1 MRPRT
6 YLLILF
12 FLVSLT
18 SLPGRA
24 GTQNATVMGS
34 VYFAGVGVPGVTVRL
49 INANIGFSR
58 VQTTGDDGQ
67 FTFTDVPPAEN
78 YLISVEKSGFFTKVL
93 TDLAVQVGDEKLVI
107 PPFLFEQIR
116 EASRP
121 VTQEPSTPEPAR
133 PSEVVT
139 QTAPETKPAQAAPQ
153 ATSVPVAAQRTAM
166 APVISL
172 NLLGTTQSVVID
184 TRWVHTLPLVN
195 RDFIDLALLVPGT
208 YPVEQ
213 GSVLQGASFVVNG
226 ARADMN
232 NFLLD
237 GADNNDYTINQSL
250 PFQIIEALQEFRVQ
264 TSTSNAEFG
273 RNGGAQINS
282 VSRSGSNV
290 LHGGLFEFNRNSRLA
305 AGNFF
310 SAYNGGTFDQYSR
323 EIQRVFGQGDPETD
337 PTLASLYDKRKP
349 RVNQNQFGG
358 DVGGPL
364 MRDKLFGFFDWESFR
379 LVNPRPVFEQV
390 PGLPLRSAALC
401 PGFAEQS
408 LSFLVSACDPT
419 ALALFNLYPAPNVP
433 ATAFTDPNSYLDTGG
448 GAFNVGQSN
457 NYTDSDNFLE
467 RIDWRLSS
475 RTSMSFRH
483 DIQRINQLQGG
494 NVPASPGYPGNGTMV
509 NGRNQN
515 FSYNFVQQLTPRTIN
530 EFRFGW
536 NRFRLT
542 TTAQDKS
549 INPATLGF
557 QNLNFT
563 DQGLPTIAV
572 GGNFTI
578 APFSSLGTN
587 FATPSNRAD
596 NVWSYAD
603 NISLNR
609 GHHTFKFGG
618 EFRHIRLNINNRALG
633 RGLITMFDTP
643 IAAGFGFSSFDSIAR
658 VCPPSSPPVSTEYV
672 QSCSQFGSGFD
683 RSFST
688 NSYSGFV
695 QDQWRPWKNLTL
707 NYGVRYE
714 VNTAPVELRNRLVNY
729 YPGLPTSLGTG
740 GLVRAG
746 SKTIFDP
753 FGNVIGTALQSAPSA
768 GFNTDYSDVSP
779 RFGFA
784 WDPRKDGKT
793 VVRGAYAL
801 MFDQQ
806 SLEPTV
812 NMLLN
817 PPFLQQD
824 LALVI
829 PPFNAPSLSDA
840 FSVCGLG
847 QISDSCLSTS
857 SNPGSS
863 SLWLRFPYS
872 VSSIDPQRK
881 TPYIHQF
888 HLGVEQRVGNN
899 AMLGV
904 TYVGSSGHRTPVL
917 RDISPCSPSTDISS
931 CLSSNS
937 AFFITDILDQEN
949 AANSNFNSLQV
960 YVETRNLHGLQLRGF
975 YQYAKSIDDS
985 SSLQPQVFLANPA
998 ITSLV
1003 EATSF
1008 VNPDNFEGANNI
1020 SPTLSLQ
1027 GELPLATTR
1036 PRLPQ
1041 DSSNLHGERARSDFD
1056 VKHRFVLNY
1065 IYEVPHWAPGIGSGW
1080 QLSGITTVQSG
1091 QPFTVYADSFGTPL
1105 RPNVTAPVHL
1115 NMSNP
1120 RTAIDNGIPMGFPGS
1135 AFDFTPTFQNQPGS
1149 LGRNTFTGPKL
1160 INFDFGVL
1168 KDTRLPKT
1176 ERANL
1181 QFRVEFFNLF
1191 NNVNF
1196 RQPYSKAGVFF
1207 GSTFTTPPFC
1217 QPAKPGQNTVGTC
1230 FLPDPFFGQILQ
1242 AFPARQ
1248 IQLALKLSF

>member
-1 MRPRT
+1 
-6 YLLILF
+6 
-12 FLVSLT
+12 
-18 SLPGRA
+18 
-24 GTQNATVMGS
+24 
-34 VYFAGVGVPGVTVRL
+34 
-49 INANIGFSR
+49 
-58 VQTTGDDGQ
+58 
-67 FTFTDVPPAEN
+67 
-78 YLISVEKSGFFTKVL
+78 
-93 TDLAVQVGDEKLVI
+93 
-107 PPFLFEQIR
+107 
-116 EASRP
+116 
-121 VTQEPSTPEPAR
+121 
-133 PSEVVT
+133 
-139 QTAPETKPAQAAPQ
+139 
-153 ATSVPVAAQRTAM
+153 
-166 APVISL
+166 
-172 NLLGTTQSVVID
+172 
-184 TRWVHTLPLVN
+184 
-195 RDFIDLALLVPGT
+195 
-208 YPVEQ
+208 
-213 GSVLQGASFVVNG
+213 
-226 ARADMN
+226 
-232 NFLLD
+232 
-237 GADNNDYTINQSL
+237 
-250 PFQIIEALQEFRVQ
+250 
-264 TSTSNAEFG
+264 
-273 RNGGAQINS
+273 
-282 VSRSGSNV
+282 
-290 LHGGLFEFNRNSRLA
+290 
-305 AGNFF
+305 
-310 SAYNGGTFDQYSR
+310 
-323 EIQRVFGQGDPETD
+323 
-337 PTLASLYDKRKP
+337 
-349 RVNQNQFGG
+349 
-358 DVGGPL
+358 
-364 MRDKLFGFFDWESFR
+364 
-379 LVNPRPVFEQV
+379 
-390 PGLPLRSAALC
+390 
-401 PGFAEQS
+401 
-408 LSFLVSACDPT
+408 
-419 ALALFNLYPAPNVP
+419 
-433 ATAFTDPNSYLDTGG
+433 
-448 GAFNVGQSN
+448 
-457 NYTDSDNFLE
+457 
-467 RIDWRLSS
+467 
-475 RTSMSFRH
+475 
-483 DIQRINQLQGG
+483 
-494 NVPASPGYPGNGTMV
+494 
-509 NGRNQN
+509 
-515 FSYNFVQQLTPRTIN
+515 
-530 EFRFGW
+530 
-536 NRFRLT
+536 LT

-563 DQGLPTIAV
+563 DQGLPTITV
-572 GGNFTI
+572 GGKFTI

-609 GHHTFKFGG
+609 GHHTLKFGG

-633 RGLITMFDTP
+633 RGLITMFNTP

-658 VCPPSSPPVSTEYV
+658 VCPSSSPPISTDYA
-672 QSCSQFGSGFD
+672 QSCSQFGNGFD

-740 GLVRAG
+740 GLVRGG

-753 FGNVIGTALQSAPSA
+753 FGNVVGTALQSAPRA
-768 GFNTDYSDVSP
+768 GFNTDYGDVSP

-784 WDPRKDGKT
+784 WDPLKDGKT

-806 SLEPTV
+806 PLEPTV
-812 NMLLN
+812 NTLFN

-824 LALVI
+824 LSFII
-829 PPFNAPSLSDA
+829 PPLNAPLLSDA
-840 FSVCGLG
+840 FSVCGPG
-847 QISDSCLSTS
+847 QASDGCLSTS
-857 SNPGSS
+857 SNPFSS
-863 SLWLRFPYS
+863 SIWLRSPYS
-872 VSSIDPQRK
+872 ISSIDPQRK

-888 HLGVEQRVGNN
+888 HFGVEQRVGNN
-899 AMLGV
+899 TMVGV
-904 TYVGSSGHRTPVL
+904 AYVGSSGHRLPVL
-917 RDISPCSPSTDISS
+917 RDISPCSASTDISFCIATNPS
-931 CLSSNS
+931 GQFANPFL
-937 AFFITDILDQEN
+937 ITTILDQEN
-949 AANSNFNSLQV
+949 ASNSNFNSLQV
-960 YVETRNLHGLQLRGF
+960 YVETRKFHGLQLRGF
-975 YQYAKSIDDS
+975 YQFAKSIDDS

-1027 GELPLATTR
+1027 GELPLVTTR

-1065 IYEVPHWAPGIGSGW
+1065 IYEVPRWAPGIGSGW

-1120 RTAIDNGIPMGFPGS
+1120 EAAIDNGIPMGFPGS

-1176 ERANL
+1176 EKANL

-1207 GSTFTTPPFC
+1207 GSTLPFPQLCQASNTTI
-1217 QPAKPGQNTVGTC
+1217 GLNTC